1 MEIVLG
7 IITSCLMELIKRL
20 TNKFG
25 KTMTEGLIVGGVF
38 ILVLVWTLLTQAHII
53 SEETVKFILLVFS
66 VSTTVY
72 FKIIRKIAPFLENI
86 NQQK

>member
-7 IITSCLMELIKRL
+7 ILTSCLVELVKRL
-20 TNKFG
+20 SNKFG
-25 KTMTEGLIVGGVF
+25 KTLTEGFIVGGVF
-38 ILVLVWTLLTQAHII
+38 ILVLIWTVLTRAHII

-86 NQQK
+86 NQQ